1 VDLPRAIATNTPDS
15 IRSGFVYGYAG
26 AIDALIRRFRE
37 ELEEP
42 DLMAVATGGPAEVI
56 ARHCQEI
63 GTLDPDLTLKGLYV
77 LHEMNS

>member
-1 VDLPRAIATNTPDS
+1 
-15 IRSGFVYGYAG
+15 
-26 AIDALIRRFRE
+26 
-37 ELEEP
+37 
-42 DLMAVATGGPAEVI
+42 MAVATGGPAEVI